1 MHPMAMP
8 STPSSIDPQALARKS
23 AELEHATPT
32 EILRYAFEAYPRIAI
47 STAFGVEGC
56 ALIDL
61 AVKVK
66 PDVQVFTVDTG
77 YLFPETLAL
86 KERLEAKYGLRVTV
100 FSAAESVAEHEAR
113 RGKLYTV
120 DTDACC
126 ALRKV
131 EPTERA
137 IRGLDAWIA
146 GLRRDQAKTRAA
158 IQILDLVAQ
167 PDGAPLVKV
176 SPLATWTRKDTWAY
190 VLANDVPY
198 NPLLD
203 QGYAS
208 IGCWPCT
215 RAIQAG
221 EDERAG
227 RWGGQK
233 SECGIHTFL
242 PKTGGGTA

>member
-1 MHPMAMP
+1 MDRFSA
-8 STPSSIDPQALARKS
+8 SELARRSRALES
-23 AELEHATPT
+23 APPE
-32 EILRYAFEAYPRIAI
+32 EILAFAFETYAPKVAI

-61 AVKVK
+61 AATVR

-86 KERLEAKYGLRVTV
+86 RQRLEERYGIRVTV
-100 FSAAESVAEHEAR
+100 FTPAESVAEHERR
-113 RGKLYTV
+113 RGQLYTV
-120 DTDACC
+120 NTDACC

-146 GLRRDQAKTRAA
+146 GLRRDQSKTRAE
-158 IQILDLVAQ
+158 IPILDLLAH
-167 PDGAPLVKV
+167 PDGSPLVKV
-176 SPLATWTRKDTWAY
+176 SPLAGWTRKDTWRY
-190 VLANDVPY
+190 VLDHEVPY
-198 NPLLD
+198 SPLLD
-203 QGYAS
+203 QGYTS

-215 RAIQAG
+215 RAVKPG

-227 RWGGQK
+227 RWGGSK
-233 SECGIHTFL
+233 AECGIHTFL
-242 PKTGGGTA
+242 PKAT